1 MAKTINKKISV
12 KTSADKPLGK
22 PLPGN
27 KTLVIE
33 PVVRFHA
40 IKYSENTE
48 EGEEVEIIFIYNSNL
63 SISKQKLVKRKF
75 PYIDTFDPEGPTIVY
90 AMCNLTV

>member
-1 MAKTINKKISV
+1 MTMSKTINKKISV
-12 KTSADKPLGK
+12 KTSEDKPSGK

-40 IKYSENTE
+40 IKDSENTE
-48 EGEEVEIIFIYNSNL
+48 EGEEVEILFI
-63 SISKQKLVKRKF
+63 
-75 PYIDTFDPEGPTIVY
+75 
-90 AMCNLTV
+90 

>member
-1 MAKTINKKISV
+1 MSKTINKKISV
-12 KTSADKPLGK
+12 KTSEDKPSGK

-40 IKYSENTE
+40 IKDSENTE
-48 EGEEVEIIFIYNSNL
+48 EGEEVEILFI
-63 SISKQKLVKRKF
+63 
-75 PYIDTFDPEGPTIVY
+75 
-90 AMCNLTV
+90 